1 MRKILSKFIKRYNS
15 ENSYEI
21 TKNIDIQSIL
31 MAKILIHQQKLIK
44 SNNINDY
51 EFKVFSQFGD
61 DGIIQYLIDNVEI
74 KKNERKFIEIGV
86 GDYSES
92 NTRFLLMKDYW
103 EGLILDGSKKILTV
117 KKKYYDLI
125 WKNKLKVGCEWI
137 TKNNINDI
145 IQKYKCDNDVGVL
158 SIDVDGND
166 YWIWKNI
173 NIIKP
178 IIVVI
183 EYNSLF
189 GKKNKTL
196 VPYFENFQRYSAH
209 KSGLYWGSSVSAL
222 VDLGKSKGYDLVGGN
237 SAGVNLY
244 FVRNDRRNL
253 LNRVDIEDAYFKQKF
268 SDIKDNNGNFLDI
281 SYEEKLNLIK
291 DLKLFDITNNKLVKI
306 SEILSKL

>member
-1 MRKILSKFIKRYNS
+1 MKNILSKFFKKYNCD
-15 ENSYEI
+15 NSYEI
-21 TKNIDIQSIL
+21 IKNIDIQSIL
-31 MAKILIHQQKLIK
+31 TAKILIHQQKSIK

-51 EFKVFSQFGD
+51 EFRVFSQFGD
-61 DGIIQYLIDNVEI
+61 DGIIQYLIDNLEI

-103 EGLILDGSKKILTV
+103 EGLILDGSKQILRV
-117 KKKYYDLI
+117 KEKYYDLM

-137 TKNNINDI
+137 TKDNINDV
-145 IQKYKCDNDVGVL
+145 IQKYKFDNDVGVL

-178 IIVVI
+178 IIVII

-196 VPYFENFQRYSAH
+196 VPYLENFQRYSAH
-209 KSGLYWGSSVSAL
+209 KSGLYWGSSISAL

-253 LNRVDIEDAYFKQKF
+253 LSRVDIEDAYFKQKF

-291 DLKLFDITNNKLVKI
+291 DLKLFDITNDKLIKI

>member
-1 MRKILSKFIKRYNS
+1 MKNILSKFFKKYNCD
-15 ENSYEI
+15 NSYEI
-21 TKNIDIQSIL
+21 IKNIDIQSIL
-31 MAKILIHQQKLIK
+31 TAKILIHQQKLIK

-103 EGLILDGSKKILTV
+103 EGLILDGSKQILTV

-137 TKNNINDI
+137 TKDNINDV
-145 IQKYKCDNDVGVL
+145 IQKYKFDNDVGVL

-253 LNRVDIEDAYFKQKF
+253 MKRVDIEDAYFKQKF

-291 DLKLFDITNNKLVKI
+291 DLKLFDITNDKLIKI

>member
-1 MRKILSKFIKRYNS
+1 MKNILSKFFKKYNCD
-15 ENSYEI
+15 NSYEI
-21 TKNIDIQSIL
+21 IKNIDIQSIL
-31 MAKILIHQQKLIK
+31 TAKILIHQQKSIK

-51 EFKVFSQFGD
+51 EFRVFSQFGD
-61 DGIIQYLIDNVEI
+61 DGIIQYLIDNLEI

-103 EGLILDGSKKILTV
+103 EGLILDGSKQILTV
-117 KKKYYDLI
+117 KKKYYDLM

-137 TKNNINDI
+137 TKDNINDV
-145 IQKYKCDNDVGVL
+145 IQKYKFDNDVGVL

-178 IIVVI
+178 IIVII

-196 VPYFENFQRYSAH
+196 VPYLENFQRYSAH
-209 KSGLYWGSSVSAL
+209 KSGLYWGSSISAL

-253 LNRVDIEDAYFKQKF
+253 LSRVDIEDAYFKQKF

-291 DLKLFDITNNKLVKI
+291 DLKLFDITNDKLIKI

>member
-21 TKNIDIQSIL
+21 TRNIDIQSIL
-31 MAKILIHQQKLIK
+31 IAKILIHHQKLIK

-137 TKNNINDI
+137 TKDNINDI

-222 VDLGKSKGYDLVGGN
+222 VDLGRSKGYDLVGGN

>member
-1 MRKILSKFIKRYNS
+1 M
-15 ENSYEI
+15 
-21 TKNIDIQSIL
+21 
-31 MAKILIHQQKLIK
+31 
-44 SNNINDY
+44 ND
-51 EFKVFSQFGD
+51 
-61 DGIIQYLIDNVEI
+61 
-74 KKNERKFIEIGV
+74 
-86 GDYSES
+86 
-92 NTRFLLMKDYW
+92 
-103 EGLILDGSKKILTV
+103 
-117 KKKYYDLI
+117 
-125 WKNKLKVGCEWI
+125 
-137 TKNNINDI
+137 
-145 IQKYKCDNDVGVL
+145 QKYKFDNDVGVL

-178 IIVVI
+178 IIVII

-196 VPYFENFQRYSAH
+196 VPYLENFQRYSAH
-209 KSGLYWGSSVSAL
+209 KSGLYWGSSISAL

-237 SAGVNLY
+237 LAGVNLY

-253 LNRVDIEDAYFKQKF
+253 LSRVDIEDAYFKQKF

-291 DLKLFDITNNKLVKI
+291 DLKLFDITNDKLIKI

>member
-1 MRKILSKFIKRYNS
+1 MRKILSKFFKKYNS

-21 TKNIDIQSIL
+21 MKNIDIQSIL
-31 MAKILIHQQKLIK
+31 TAKILIHQQKLIK
-44 SNNINDY
+44 SKNINDY
-51 EFKVFSQFGD
+51 EFRVFSQFGD
-61 DGIIQYLIDNVEI
+61 DGIIQYLINNVEI

-103 EGLILDGSKKILTV
+103 KGLILDGSKQILTV

-125 WKNKLKVGCEWI
+125 WKNKLKVGYEWI
-137 TKNNINDI
+137 TKDNINEVF
-145 IQKYKCDNDVGVL
+145 QKYKFDNDVGVL

-173 NIIKP
+173 NIINP
-178 IIVVI
+178 IIIVI

-196 VPYFENFQRYSAH
+196 VPYFENFQRNSAH
-209 KSGLYWGSSVSAL
+209 KSGLYWGSSISAL

-244 FVRNDRRNL
+244 FVRNDRRDL
-253 LNRVDIEDAYFKQKF
+253 LNRVDIEDAYFEQKF
-268 SDIKDNNGNFLDI
+268 SDIKDDNGNFLDI
-281 SYEEKLNLIK
+281 TYEEKLNLIK
-291 DLKLFDITNNKLVKI
+291 DLKLFDLTNNKLVKI

>member
-31 MAKILIHQQKLIK
+31 TAKILIHQQKLIK
-44 SNNINDY
+44 SKNINDY

-74 KKNERKFIEIGV
+74 KKIERIFIEIGV

-103 EGLILDGSKKILTV
+103 EGLILDGSKQILTV

-137 TKNNINDI
+137 TKDNINDV
-145 IQKYKCDNDVGVL
+145 IQKYKFDNDVGVL

-253 LNRVDIEDAYFKQKF
+253 MKRVDIEDAYFKQKF

-306 SEILSKL
+306 SEIFSKL